1 MPITRCKL
9 AEEPMLAAVAILA
22 PGRMLAPGQTPASV
36 SIKEA
41 KEAVEDAREHVATT
55 IEVL

>member
-1 MPITRCKL
+1 
-9 AEEPMLAAVAILA
+9 MLAAVAILA